1 MINNGSNQDQVKSV
15 ENILQVFPNPAN
27 TSSNFI
33 INSSLMQEA
42 DGNIIILDVA
52 GKIVKE
58 LRYSADQKIFIET
71 PEKPGIFI
79 VMIKSDNGKSE
90 KTRLAVE

>member
-1 MINNGSNQDQVKSV
+1 
-15 ENILQVFPNPAN
+15 
-27 TSSNFI
+27 
-33 INSSLMQEA
+33 
-42 DGNIIILDVA
+42 
-52 GKIVKE
+52 